1 MSDVV
6 QIAENYRHR
15 LETEITKVEEFFCFA
30 EKLLKEKEPQPYS
43 MQSNSTGQT
52 PSLEPL
58 SETPADSS
66 DNDVSKTHPCASP
79 ETQTAGITHLFR
91 GAFEAS

>member
-43 MQSNSTGQT
+43 MQANSTGQT
-52 PSLEPL
+52 TSLEPL
-58 SETPADSS
+58 GEAPVDPSG
-66 DNDVSKTHPCASP
+66 NDFSKTHPCASP
-79 ETQTAGITHLFR
+79 ETRTAGITHIFH
-91 GAFEAS
+91 GAFEPS